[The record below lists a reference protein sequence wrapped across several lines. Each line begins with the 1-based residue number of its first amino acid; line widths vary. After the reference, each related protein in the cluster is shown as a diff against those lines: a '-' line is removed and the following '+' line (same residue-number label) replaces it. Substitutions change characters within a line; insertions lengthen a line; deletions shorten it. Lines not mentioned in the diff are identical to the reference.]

1 MYAKSDWER
10 WEIKMFPYT
19 GKGIAQAKGYAK
31 DTGGK
36 FVMGGMK
43 DNFKKKKAKS

>member
-1 MYAKSDWER
+1 MPKVIGKDGKS
-10 WEIKMFPYT
+10 KMFPYT

-43 DNFKKKKAKS
+43 DNFKKKKSAT